1 MKHFIVLS
9 ILFCFL
15 QTTFS
20 AGATPPYKEKM
31 NEGVNTLVEWR
42 DESGIWMKAGWWN
55 SANILT
61 AMLRYADVT
70 NQKER
75 FAPIIKDLF
84 DKTKTQQEGNYI
96 NEYYDDEGWWL
107 LAWIEAYKLTGERE
121 YLDMA
126 KVIFNDMAT
135 GWSPECNGGIFWKK
149 PKQYKNAIANSLFN
163 LSAARLYWITK
174 DEMYKE
180 WFLKNSEWFLQSG
193 MIQENGM
200 VFDGTKECKP
210 TGREFTYNHGVAMAW
225 LTELYLLTGKKDYL
239 KKAELIADA
248 AIKNLVF
255 PSSGI
260 LKEFQEPNDLGADGI
275 QFKGIFMRHL
285 GFLYKVSKKKE
296 YKAFILKNADSII
309 ATNYDAQSKSFG
321 SFWVGPFDKPHPGGH
336 SSALE
341 AIIEAYVLTK

>member
-20 AGATPPYKEKM
+20 AGATSPYKEKM

-107 LAWIEAYKLTGERE
+107 LAWIEAYKLTGER
-121 YLDMA
+121 
-126 KVIFNDMAT
+126 
-135 GWSPECNGGIFWKK
+135 
-149 PKQYKNAIANSLFN
+149 
-163 LSAARLYWITK
+163 
-174 DEMYKE
+174 
-180 WFLKNSEWFLQSG
+180 
-193 MIQENGM
+193 
-200 VFDGTKECKP
+200 
-210 TGREFTYNHGVAMAW
+210 
-225 LTELYLLTGKKDYL
+225 DY
-239 KKAELIADA
+239 
-248 AIKNLVF
+248 
-255 PSSGI
+255 
-260 LKEFQEPNDLGADGI
+260 
-275 QFKGIFMRHL
+275 
-285 GFLYKVSKKKE
+285 
-296 YKAFILKNADSII
+296 
-309 ATNYDAQSKSFG
+309 
-321 SFWVGPFDKPHPGGH
+321 
-336 SSALE
+336 
-341 AIIEAYVLTK
+341 